1 VSAIAARPN
10 SRLERAVTGALVAPA
25 SGRSTSSLAA
35 VLTFISWAAFVVGGF
50 VCLLNFYLSWLSYP
64 LHRLRGLSPESFRSH
79 SGFPLIGSILV
90 VVSLVGLHSQFT
102 VVPIAI
108 GLIAIDTGGI
118 HWFLGAQVYHA
129 WHTRHRGG

>member
-1 VSAIAARPN
+1 MWGLAR
-10 SRLERAVTGALVAPA
+10 RERASEFCARVALVAPA

-35 VLTFISWAAFVVGGF
+35 VLTFISWAAFLVGGF

-90 VVSLVGLHSQFT
+90 VVSLVGLHSEST

>member
-1 VSAIAARPN
+1 MR
-10 SRLERAVTGALVAPA
+10 RERASEFCARVALVAPA

-35 VLTFISWAAFVVGGF
+35 VLTFISWAAFLVGGF

>member
-1 VSAIAARPN
+1 MVSRRGRWKKVRARG
-10 SRLERAVTGALVAPA
+10 SDVALLG
-25 SGRSTSSLAA
+25 GRSASPLAA
-35 VLTFISWAAFVVGGF
+35 VLTFISWAAFLVGGF

-64 LHRLRGLSPESFRSH
+64 LHRLRGLSPKSFRSH

-90 VVSLVGLHSQFT
+90 VVSLVGLHSEST

>member
-1 VSAIAARPN
+1 MWGLVR
-10 SRLERAVTGALVAPA
+10 RERASEFCARVALVAPA

-35 VLTFISWAAFVVGGF
+35 VLTFISWAAFLVGGF

-90 VVSLVGLHSQFT
+90 VVSLVGLHSEST

>member
-1 VSAIAARPN
+1 MCARGAY
-10 SRLERAVTGALVAPA
+10 RALLGGP
-25 SGRSTSSLAA
+25 STSPLAA
-35 VLTFISWAAFVVGGF
+35 VLTFISWAAFLVGGF
-50 VCLLNFYLSWLSYP
+50 VCLLNFYLSWLSFP

-90 VVSLVGLHSQFT
+90 VVSLVGLHSEST

-129 WHTRHRGG
+129 WQTRHRGG

>member
-1 VSAIAARPN
+1 VR
-10 SRLERAVTGALVAPA
+10 RERASEFCARVALVAPA

-35 VLTFISWAAFVVGGF
+35 VLTFISWAAFLVGGF

-64 LHRLRGLSPESFRSH
+64 LHRLRGLSPESFRAH

-90 VVSLVGLHSQFT
+90 VVSLVGLHSEST

>member
-1 VSAIAARPN
+1 VCARGRHRAW
-10 SRLERAVTGALVAPA
+10 SRGP
-25 SGRSTSSLAA
+25 STSPLAA
-35 VLTFISWAAFVVGGF
+35 VLTFISWAAFLVGGF

-79 SGFPLIGSILV
+79 SGFSFIGSILV
-90 VVSLVGLHSQFT
+90 IVSLVGLHSEST

-129 WHTRHRGG
+129 WHSRHRGG

>member
-1 VSAIAARPN
+1 MVLRRGRWKAVCARGADQVS
-10 SRLERAVTGALVAPA
+10 SG
-25 SGRSTSSLAA
+25 GRSTLPLAA
-35 VLTFISWAAFVVGGF
+35 VLTFISWAAFLVGGF

-90 VVSLVGLHSQFT
+90 VVSLVGLHSEST

>member
-1 VSAIAARPN
+1 MWGLAR
-10 SRLERAVTGALVAPA
+10 RERASEFCARVALVAPA

-35 VLTFISWAAFVVGGF
+35 VLTFISWAAFLVGGF

-90 VVSLVGLHSQFT
+90 VVSLVGLHSEST

-129 WHTRHRGG
+129 WHIRHRGG

>member
-1 VSAIAARPN
+1 MVLRRAR
-10 SRLERAVTGALVAPA
+10 RTALCARGAYRAFLG
-25 SGRSTSSLAA
+25 GRSTSPLAA

-50 VCLLNFYLSWLSYP
+50 VCLINFYLSWLSYP

-90 VVSLVGLHSQFT
+90 VVSLVGLHSEST

>member
-1 VSAIAARPN
+1 MWGLAR
-10 SRLERAVTGALVAPA
+10 RERASEFCARVALVASA

-35 VLTFISWAAFVVGGF
+35 VLTFISWAAFLVGGF

-90 VVSLVGLHSQFT
+90 VVSLVGLHSEST
-102 VVPIAI
+102 VVCIAI

>member
-1 VSAIAARPN
+1 MVWRRGRLGTVCAR
-10 SRLERAVTGALVAPA
+10 GASPA
-25 SGRSTSSLAA
+25 QQAGPSTSPLAA
-35 VLTFISWAAFVVGGF
+35 VLTFISWAAFLVGGF

-90 VVSLVGLHSQFT
+90 VVSLVDLHSESA

>member
-1 VSAIAARPN
+1 MR
-10 SRLERAVTGALVAPA
+10 RERASEFCARVALVAPA

-35 VLTFISWAAFVVGGF
+35 VLTFISWAAFLVGGF

-129 WHTRHRGG
+129 WHIRHRGG